1 MIGYVAQPITNVM
14 WDKGIV
20 TLIVI
25 VLEIWFVVST
35 TVLLEILQWIAVE
48 DHEYVSSSAKIQFFL
63 CIPNNPILK

>member
-1 MIGYVAQPITNVM
+1 MKRVIQQTMIGYVAQPITNVM

-48 DHEYVSSSAKIQFFL
+48 DHEYVYFQKFN
-63 CIPNNPILK
+63 C